1 MLDISLTPLTDL
13 DPLGPR
19 WRALEAA
26 SDGGFFRSW
35 SFLGCRAAERF
46 GAPMLL
52 SVRQDGVDLALGLLN
67 RAGGRLYLGRTGDAG
82 LDTVFVE
89 HNGLLVRRGADAVL
103 VPALRTLAASAPV
116 MLSGID
122 DAHLAAARQAGLVEL
137 QDSQVAPALNLRD
150 LPIPYLSL
158 LSANARSQIGRA
170 IRLYGPSLKL
180 NRAGDTVEALA
191 WFAALVRLH
200 QARWSR
206 RGQPGAFAH
215 PAVLDF
221 HAALIRAAAPRG
233 EAEMLSAT
241 AAGEEVGY
249 LYNFRHGDRVFCY
262 QSGFVPAPDSR
273 LKPGLVCH
281 TLAVELYRA
290 EGVATYDLLAGPA
303 RYKSTLAPRGGQMLH
318 WATLY
323 EAHSWQGRGR
333 ILVASALARA
343 RRRLSGKAEP
353 AGGFG
358 PYGEGGDYGQ
368 GAIGRS

>member
-1 MLDISLTPLTDL
+1 
-13 DPLGPR
+13 
-19 WRALEAA
+19 
-26 SDGGFFRSW
+26 
-35 SFLGCRAAERF
+35 
-46 GAPMLL
+46 
-52 SVRQDGVDLALGLLN
+52 
-67 RAGGRLYLGRTGDAG
+67 
-82 LDTVFVE
+82 
-89 HNGLLVRRGADAVL
+89 VL
-103 VPALRTLAASAPV
+103 VPALGALVADAPV
-116 MLSGID
+116 VLSGID

-137 QDSQVAPALNLRD
+137 LDSQAAPALSLRD
-150 LPIPYLSL
+150 LPTPYLSL

-170 IRLYGPSLKL
+170 IRLYGPSLRL
-180 NRAGDTVEALA
+180 DRAGDTVEALA

-221 HAALIRAAAPRG
+221 HAALIRTAAPRG
-233 EAEMLSAT
+233 EAEILSAT

-281 TLAVELYRA
+281 ALAVELYRA

-323 EAHSWQGRGR
+323 EARSWQGRGR
-333 ILVASALARA
+333 ILFASALARA
-343 RRRLSGKAEP
+343 RRRLAQP
-353 AGGFG
+353 VGGFG
-358 PYGEGGDYGQ
+358 PYGPVGDYGR
-368 GAIGRS
+368 GETGRS